1 MKGATDFDK
10 LCHRVFDGDGSGKD
24 YLTRRTNVFCE
35 NCGHRVYAYYCED
48 RLFLAECECC
58 EKKVLVKASNPNEA
72 ASKAFWGME
81 ADYGETD

>member
-1 MKGATDFDK
+1 MMKGATDFDK
-10 LCHRVFDGDGSGKD
+10 LCHRIYDADSSGKD

-81 ADYGETD
+81 ADYGE